1 MMRKGW
7 IRLGGLVLACQL
19 ALAACGQEVASPKQS
34 PDQGQSQAAD
44 QLTRVSEAS
53 RQVESS
59 SPDLT
64 KESLGTASETKDKD
78 RSSYIQGLRQANA
91 RWSKRLDQ
99 ALASGLPTAQ
109 SVQAADRDPGDVHPA
124 IAALY
129 QKLDQEL
136 TKEDHQENYRVL
148 YSDTFVLEKMLLPE
162 LDVADQEALDQMREW
177 LTGLVYEE
185 YQNRLDA
192 KWRMSQYVLDHLDF
206 SKQMADVAA
215 MTDEAFDEVNRL
227 AVHTGVAME
236 AYQTLVNYPNFKD
249 EIPFQADLYSH
260 IVWPYSTDI
269 GSTRAQAQDPATGEI
284 WFGVPL
290 TGDMGPKPAV
300 DYSARYG
307 VTVTNHY
314 PDRPA
319 NGSNAGAWSGHRAS
333 SLDFFIKENWGRVM
347 NQDYEAY
354 TPDQPADFY
363 GAKLPQED
371 FGIALDGQTRQV
383 QTGGEADD
391 LRLLAAY
398 SDIEDK
404 TQSSSER
411 HFYLFVE
418 DKGRPRVL
426 VAEEGPDSEGRVHFK
441 DTANQELRQG
451 FLEIYGA

>member
-34 PDQGQSQAAD
+34 SGQEQSQATD
-44 QLTRVSEAS
+44 QLTRANE
-53 RQVESS
+53 ESSQADPS
-59 SPDLT
+59 SPDPT
-64 KESLGTASETKDKD
+64 KESLGAASETKDKD

-136 TKEDHQENYRVL
+136 AKEDHQENYREL
-148 YSDTFVLEKMLLPE
+148 YSDTFVLEKMLLSE
-162 LDVADQEALDQMREW
+162 LDAGDQEALDQLREW
-177 LTGLVYEE
+177 LTGLVYED

-215 MTDEAFDEVNRL
+215 LTDESFDEVNRL

-236 AYQTLVNYPNFKD
+236 AYITLINYPNFKD
-249 EIPFQADLYSH
+249 EIPFQADLYAH

-269 GSTRAQAQDPATGEI
+269 GSTRVQAQDPTTGDI

-290 TGDMGPKPAV
+290 TGDVAPTPAV
-300 DYSARYG
+300 DYEERYG
-307 VTVTNHY
+307 VAITNHY
-314 PDRPA
+314 PEGPTKTPTATTGIGDKSQRLR
-319 NGSNAGAWSGHRAS
+319 NFM
-333 SLDFFIKENWGRVM
+333 LIWGQKM
-347 NQDYEAY
+347 GQAY
-354 TPDQPADFY
+354 QAYSPDQPADFY

-371 FGIALDGQTRQV
+371 FTITLDGKTRQV
-383 QTGGEADD
+383 QAGEEAGD

-404 TQSSSER
+404 TNPKPDR

-418 DKGRPRVL
+418 DKGQPRIL
-426 VAEEGPDSEGRVHFK
+426 VAEDGPDAKDQVHFK

-451 FLEIYGA
+451 FLEIYGD

>member
-34 PDQGQSQAAD
+34 SGQEQSQATD
-44 QLTRVSEAS
+44 QLTRANE
-53 RQVESS
+53 ESSQAEPS
-59 SPDLT
+59 SPDPT
-64 KESLGTASETKDKD
+64 KESLGAASETKDKD
-78 RSSYIQGLRQANA
+78 QSSYIQGLRQANA

-162 LDVADQEALDQMREW
+162 LDAADQEALDQLREW
-177 LTGLVYEE
+177 LTGLVYED

-215 MTDEAFDEVNRL
+215 LSDESFDEVNRL
-227 AVHTGVAME
+227 AVHNGVAME

-269 GSTRAQAQDPATGEI
+269 GSTRVQAQDPATGEI

-290 TGDMGPKPAV
+290 AGDVGSKPAV
-300 DYSARYG
+300 DYSERYG
-307 VTVTNHY
+307 IAINNHY

-319 NGSNAGAWSGHRAS
+319 QSSEAVAWSGYRAS
-333 SLDFFIKENWGRVM
+333 TLDFFIKENWGRVM
-347 NQDYEAY
+347 KQDYEAY

-371 FGIALDGQTRQV
+371 FTITLDGKTRQV
-383 QTGGEADD
+383 QAGDDADD

-404 TQSSSER
+404 DNPSSGR

-426 VAEEGPDSEGRVHFK
+426 VAEQGPDSEGQVHFK
-441 DTANQELRQG
+441 DTANQELHQG
-451 FLEIYGA
+451 FLKIYGN